1 MSQQRNPRYW
11 ASQWYATKFADEPWP
26 EGWYWHDTS
35 YTWSG
40 PYRSEEDA
48 RTAMGSDPTARLRR
62 GGPRQPVVIDSV
74 C

>member
-11 ASQWYATKFADEPWP
+11 ASQWYATKFAEEPWP
-26 EGWYWHDTS
+26 EGWYWHDAS
-35 YTWSG
+35 YTWNG

-48 RTAMGSDPTARLRR
+48 RTAMGSDSSARLHR
-62 GGPRQPVVIDSV
+62 GDPSQPVLIDSA